1 MHERTQ
7 SILRSAQLT
16 SNKPDEEISL
26 LNAADSANSCNDTPL
41 SINDLDEEFPV
52 QTSSAQ
58 ISIKYAR
65 RKYKNLQRD
74 PEITMIKVS

>member
-7 SILRSAQLT
+7 SIHGPAQLT
-16 SNKPDEEISL
+16 LNKPDEEMSL
-26 LNAADSANSCNDTPL
+26 LNAVDSVYSGDDTPL
-41 SINDLDEEFPV
+41 SIIDLDEGFPV

-58 ISIKYAR
+58 TSIKYAR
-65 RKYKNLQRD
+65 RKYKILQRD